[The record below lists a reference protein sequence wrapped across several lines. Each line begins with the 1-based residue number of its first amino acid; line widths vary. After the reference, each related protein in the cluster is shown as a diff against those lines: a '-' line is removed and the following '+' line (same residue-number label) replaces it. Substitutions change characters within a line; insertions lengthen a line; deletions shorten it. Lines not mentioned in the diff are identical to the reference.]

1 MTIVQP
7 IIGLAAFIALAWC
20 LSEDRRGFSWRL
32 VAAGLAAQVLVA
44 LVLIRLPGSQ
54 FVFVWINDGVLALQ
68 RATEAGTSLVF
79 GFLGGAPLPFE
90 ERFPGAAFVLA
101 FRSLP
106 LILVVS
112 ALSALL
118 YHCRVLPLIV
128 RAFAWLLTR
137 VLRIG
142 GAASFAT
149 AANIFVGM
157 VESPLLVKPYL
168 DRMSRADL
176 FVVMTAGLSTIA
188 GTVYA
193 LYSIL
198 LQDLLPNAAGHLLTA
213 SVLSAPAAVV
223 VARLMIPAGARGAN
237 EPSERIKFK
246 RLHDS
251 AMDAIAAGTIDGL
264 KLLAY
269 VIGFV
274 LVLVALVELANIV
287 LGVLPD
293 VLGAPL
299 TMQRILGWALAPAA
313 WLIGVPW
320 ADAATAG
327 QLLGSKIVL
336 TEFIAYLEMSQLGP
350 GELGDRSRLILAYA
364 MCGFAN
370 FGGLGIML
378 GGLGALVPSRRKDVL
393 ELGMKSLVAGNI
405 ATFMTGAVAALVA

>member
-1 MTIVQP
+1 MLQP
-7 IIGLAAFIALAWC
+7 VIGLAVLIAVAWC
-20 LSEDRRGFSWRL
+20 LGQDRRVFPWRL
-32 VAAGLAAQVLVA
+32 VAAGLAVQILAAVI
-44 LVLIRLPGSQ
+44 LIRLPGSQ
-54 FVFVWINDGVLALQ
+54 IVFVWINDGVLALQ

-90 ERFPGAAFVLA
+90 ESYPGATFVLA
-101 FRSLP
+101 FRALP
-106 LILVVS
+106 LVLVVS

-118 YHCRVLPLIV
+118 YHWRVLPVIV
-128 RAFAWLLTR
+128 QGFAWVLSR
-137 VLRIG
+137 VMRIG

-168 DRMSRADL
+168 ERMSRADL
-176 FVVMTAGLSTIA
+176 FLVMTAGLSTIA
-188 GTVYA
+188 GTVFV
-193 LYSIL
+193 LYSTL
-198 LQDLLPNAAGHLLTA
+198 LQDVLPNAAGHLLTA

-223 VARLMIPAGARGAN
+223 VARLMIPAGA
-237 EPSERIKFK
+237 SDVQERIEFE
-246 RLHDS
+246 RRYNG

-264 KLLAY
+264 RLLGY
-269 VIGFV
+269 IIGFV
-274 LVLVALVELANIV
+274 LVLVALVELANI
-287 LGVLPD
+287 LFSVLPD

-299 TMQRILGWALAPAA
+299 TLQRILGWVLAPVA

-320 ADAATAG
+320 ADATSAG

-336 TEFIAYLEMSQLGP
+336 NELVAYLDMSQLAA
-350 GELGDRSRLILAYA
+350 GELGDRSRMILAYA

-405 ATFMTGAVAALVA
+405 ATLMTGAVAALVS

>member
-1 MTIVQP
+1 VTVVQP

-20 LSEDRRGFSWRL
+20 LSENRRGFSWRL
-32 VAAGLAAQVLVA
+32 VAAGLAVQILVA

-54 FVFVWINDGVLALQ
+54 IVFVWVNDGVLALQ

-118 YHCRVLPLIV
+118 YHWRVLPLIV
-128 RAFAWLLTR
+128 RAFAWLLAR

-198 LQDLLPNAAGHLLTA
+198 LQDVLPNAAGHLLTA

-223 VARLMIPAGARGAN
+223 VARLMIPAGAGGA
-237 EPSERIKFK
+237 SERIEFK
-246 RLHDS
+246 RLYDG

-293 VLGAPL
+293 VVGAPL
-299 TMQRILGWALAPAA
+299 TLQRILGWVLAPVA

-320 ADAATAG
+320 AEAASAG
-327 QLLGSKIVL
+327 HLLGSKIVL

-350 GELGDRSRLILAYA
+350 GELGDRSRLVLAYA

-393 ELGMKSLVAGNI
+393 ELGMKSLIAGNI
-405 ATFMTGAVAALVA
+405 ATFMTGAVAGLVA

>member
-1 MTIVQP
+1 MAAVQP
-7 IIGLAAFIALAWC
+7 VIGLAAFIALAWC

-32 VAAGLAAQVLVA
+32 VAAGLAVQILVA

-54 FVFVWINDGVLALQ
+54 IVFVWINDGVLALQ

-90 ERFPGAAFVLA
+90 ESIPGAASVLA

-106 LILVVS
+106 LVLVIS

-118 YHCRVLPLIV
+118 YHWRILPVIV
-128 RAFAWLLTR
+128 RAFAWALTR
-137 VLRIG
+137 TLRIG

-168 DRMSRADL
+168 ERMSRADL
-176 FVVMTAGLSTIA
+176 FMVMTAGLSTIA
-188 GTVYA
+188 GTVFV
-193 LYSIL
+193 LYSTL
-198 LQDLLPNAAGHLLTA
+198 LRDVLPNAAGHLLTA

-223 VARLMIPAGARGAN
+223 VARLMIPASAGGAG
-237 EPSERIKFK
+237 ERIEFK
-246 RLHDS
+246 RLYDG

-269 VIGFV
+269 IIGFV
-274 LVLVALVELANIV
+274 LVLVALVELANIL

-299 TMQRILGWALAPAA
+299 TLQRILGWVLAPVA

-320 ADAATAG
+320 AEATAAG

-336 TEFIAYLEMSQLGP
+336 TEFVAYLDLSRMAAA
-350 GELGDRSRLILAYA
+350 ELGDRSRLILAYA

-378 GGLGALVPSRRKDVL
+378 GGLGALAPSRRKDVL
-393 ELGMKSLVAGNI
+393 ELGMKSLIAGNI
-405 ATFMTGAVAALVA
+405 ATFMTGAVAALVT

>member
-7 IIGLAAFIALAWC
+7 IVGLAAFIALAWC
-20 LSEDRRGFSWRL
+20 LSENRRGVSWRL
-32 VAAGLAAQVLVA
+32 VAVGLAVQILVA

-54 FVFVWINDGVLALQ
+54 IVFVWINGGVLALQ

-90 ERFPGAAFVLA
+90 ESFPGAAFVLA

-106 LILVVS
+106 LVLVVS

-118 YHCRVLPLIV
+118 YHWRVLPVIV
-128 RAFAWLLTR
+128 RAFAWALTR
-137 VLRIG
+137 TLRIG

-157 VESPLLVKPYL
+157 VESPLLVRPYL
-168 DRMSRADL
+168 ERMSRADL
-176 FVVMTAGLSTIA
+176 FMVMTAGLSTIA
-188 GTVYA
+188 GTVFV
-193 LYSIL
+193 LYSTL
-198 LQDLLPNAAGHLLTA
+198 LRDVLPNAAGHLLTA
-213 SVLSAPAAVV
+213 SVLSAPAAIV
-223 VARLMIPAGARGAN
+223 VARLIIPAGASGAH
-237 EPSERIKFK
+237 ERIEFK
-246 RLHDS
+246 RLYDG
-251 AMDAIAAGTIDGL
+251 AMDAISAGTIDGL

-269 VIGFV
+269 IIGFV
-274 LVLVALVELANIV
+274 LVLVALVELANI
-287 LGVLPD
+287 LFGVLPD

-299 TMQRILGWALAPAA
+299 TMQRILGWVLAPAA

-320 ADAATAG
+320 AEAASAG

-336 TEFIAYLEMSQLGP
+336 TEFVAYLDMSRMAA
-350 GELGDRSRLILAYA
+350 GELGDRSRQVLAYA

-378 GGLGALVPSRRKDVL
+378 GGLGALVPSRRRDVL
-393 ELGMKSLVAGNI
+393 ELGMKSLIAGNI
-405 ATFMTGAVAALVA
+405 ATFMTGAVAGLVA

>member
-1 MTIVQP
+1 VTVVQP
-7 IIGLAAFIALAWC
+7 IIGLAAFIGIAWC

-32 VAAGLAAQVLVA
+32 VAAGLAVQILVA

-54 FVFVWINDGVLALQ
+54 IVFVWINEGVLALQ

-90 ERFPGAAFVLA
+90 ESVPGAAFVLA

-106 LILVVS
+106 LVLVVS

-118 YHCRVLPLIV
+118 YHWRVLPVIV
-128 RAFAWLLTR
+128 RAFAWALTR
-137 VLRIG
+137 TLRIG

-157 VESPLLVKPYL
+157 VESPLLVRPYL
-168 DRMSRADL
+168 ERMNRADL
-176 FVVMTAGLSTIA
+176 FLVMTAGLSTIA
-188 GTVYA
+188 GTVFV
-193 LYSIL
+193 LYSTL
-198 LQDLLPNAAGHLLTA
+198 LRDVLPNAAGHLLTA

-223 VARLMIPAGARGAN
+223 VARLMIPAGASGAH
-237 EPSERIKFK
+237 ERIEFK
-246 RLHDS
+246 RLYDG
-251 AMDAIAAGTIDGL
+251 AMDAISAGTIDGL
-264 KLLAY
+264 RLLAY
-269 VIGFV
+269 IIGFV
-274 LVLVALVELANIV
+274 LVLVALVELANI
-287 LGVLPD
+287 LFGVLPD

-299 TMQRILGWALAPAA
+299 TLQRILGWVLAPAA

-320 ADAATAG
+320 AEAASAG

-336 TEFIAYLEMSQLGP
+336 TEFVAYLDMSRMAAA
-350 GELGDRSRLILAYA
+350 ELGDRSRLVLAYA

-393 ELGMKSLVAGNI
+393 ELGMKSLIAGNI
-405 ATFMTGAVAALVA
+405 ATFMTGAVAGLVA

>member
-1 MTIVQP
+1 MTTVQP
-7 IIGLAAFIALAWC
+7 IIGLAALIAVAWC
-20 LSEDRRGFSWRL
+20 LSEDRRAFSWRL
-32 VAAGLAAQVLVA
+32 VAAGLAVQILAAA
-44 LVLIRLPGSQ
+44 LFIRLPGSQ
-54 FVFVWINDGVLALQ
+54 IVFVWINDGVLALQ

-118 YHCRVLPLIV
+118 YHWRVLPLIV

-168 DRMSRADL
+168 DRMSRTDL

-213 SVLSAPAAVV
+213 SVLSAPAAIV
-223 VARLMIPAGARGAN
+223 VARLMIPAGAGVA
-237 EPSERIKFK
+237 SERIEFK
-246 RLHDS
+246 RLYNS
-251 AMDAIAAGTIDGL
+251 TMDAIAAGTIDGL

-274 LVLVALVELANIV
+274 LVLVALVELANII

-293 VLGAPL
+293 VLDAPL

-320 ADAATAG
+320 AEAVTAG
-327 QLLGSKIVL
+327 QLLGSKIIL
-336 TEFIAYLEMSQLGP
+336 TELIAYLEMSQLGP
-350 GELGDRSRLILAYA
+350 GELGDRSRLVLAYA

-393 ELGMKSLVAGNI
+393 ELGMKSLIAGNI
-405 ATFMTGAVAALVA
+405 ATLMTGAVAALFA

>member
-20 LSEDRRGFSWRL
+20 LSENRRGFSWRL
-32 VAAGLAAQVLVA
+32 VAAGLAVQVLVA

-54 FVFVWINDGVLALQ
+54 IVFVWINDGVLALQ

-90 ERFPGAAFVLA
+90 ESYPGAASVLA
-101 FRSLP
+101 FRTLP
-106 LILVVS
+106 LVLVIS

-118 YHCRVLPLIV
+118 YHWRILPVIV
-128 RAFAWLLTR
+128 QAFAWALTR
-137 VLRIG
+137 TMRIG

-168 DRMSRADL
+168 ERMSRADL
-176 FVVMTAGLSTIA
+176 FMVMTAGLSTIA
-188 GTVYA
+188 GTVFV
-193 LYSIL
+193 LYSTL
-198 LQDLLPNAAGHLLTA
+198 LQNVLPNAAGHLLTA
-213 SVLSAPAAVV
+213 SVLSAPAAVL
-223 VARLMIPAGARGAN
+223 VARLMIPADASGAQ
-237 EPSERIKFK
+237 ERIEFK
-246 RLHDS
+246 RLYDG
-251 AMDAIAAGTIDGL
+251 AMDAISAGTIDGL

-269 VIGFV
+269 IIGFV
-274 LVLVALVELANIV
+274 LVLVALVELANI
-287 LGVLPD
+287 LFGVLPD

-299 TMQRILGWALAPAA
+299 TLQRILGWVLAPAA

-320 ADAATAG
+320 AEAATAG
-327 QLLGSKIVL
+327 QLLGSKIIL
-336 TEFIAYLEMSQLGP
+336 TELVAYLDMSQLAAT
-350 GELGDRSRLILAYA
+350 ELGDRSRLVLAYA

>member
-1 MTIVQP
+1 MAAVQP
-7 IIGLAAFIALAWC
+7 VIGLAAFIALAWC

-32 VAAGLAAQVLVA
+32 VAAGLAVQILVA

-54 FVFVWINDGVLALQ
+54 IVFVWINDGVLALQ

-90 ERFPGAAFVLA
+90 ESIPGATSVLA

-106 LILVVS
+106 LVLVIS

-118 YHCRVLPLIV
+118 YHWRILPVIV
-128 RAFAWLLTR
+128 RAFAWALTR
-137 VLRIG
+137 TLRIG

-168 DRMSRADL
+168 ERMSRADL
-176 FVVMTAGLSTIA
+176 FMVMTAGLSTIA
-188 GTVYA
+188 GTVFV
-193 LYSIL
+193 LYSTL
-198 LQDLLPNAAGHLLTA
+198 LRDVLPNAAGHLLTA

-223 VARLMIPAGARGAN
+223 VARLMIPASAGGAG
-237 EPSERIKFK
+237 ERIEFK
-246 RLHDS
+246 RLYDG

-269 VIGFV
+269 IIGFV
-274 LVLVALVELANIV
+274 LVLVALVELANIL

-299 TMQRILGWALAPAA
+299 TLQRILGWVLAPVA

-320 ADAATAG
+320 AEATAAG

-336 TEFIAYLEMSQLGP
+336 TEFVAYLDLSRMAAA
-350 GELGDRSRLILAYA
+350 ELGDRSRLILAYA

-378 GGLGALVPSRRKDVL
+378 GGLGALAPSRRKDVL
-393 ELGMKSLVAGNI
+393 ELGMKSLIAGNI
-405 ATFMTGAVAALVA
+405 ATFMTGAVAALVT

>member
-1 MTIVQP
+1 MTVVQP
-7 IIGLAAFIALAWC
+7 IIGLAAFIALAWR
-20 LSEDRRGFSWRL
+20 LSENRRGFSWRL
-32 VAAGLAAQVLVA
+32 VAAGLAVQVLVA
-44 LVLIRLPGSQ
+44 LALIRLPGSQ
-54 FVFVWINDGVLALQ
+54 IVFVWINGGVLALQ

-90 ERFPGAAFVLA
+90 ESFPGAASVLA
-101 FRSLP
+101 FRTLP
-106 LILVVS
+106 LVLVVS

-118 YHCRVLPLIV
+118 YHWRVLPVIV
-128 RAFAWLLTR
+128 RAFAWALTR

-157 VESPLLVKPYL
+157 VESPLLVRPYL
-168 DRMSRADL
+168 ERMSRADL

-188 GTVYA
+188 GTVFV
-193 LYSIL
+193 LYSTL
-198 LQDLLPNAAGHLLTA
+198 LRDVLPNAPGHLLTA

-223 VARLMIPAGARGAN
+223 VARLMIPAGASGAQ
-237 EPSERIKFK
+237 ERIEFK
-246 RLHDS
+246 RLYGG
-251 AMDAIAAGTIDGL
+251 AMDAISAGTIDGL

-269 VIGFV
+269 IIGFV
-274 LVLVALVELANIV
+274 LVLVALVELANI
-287 LGVLPD
+287 LFGVLPD

-299 TMQRILGWALAPAA
+299 TLQRILGWVLAPAA
-313 WLIGVPW
+313 WLMGVPW
-320 ADAATAG
+320 AEAASAG

-336 TEFIAYLEMSQLGP
+336 TEFVAYLEMSQLAP
-350 GELGDRSRLILAYA
+350 GELGDRSRLVLAYA

-378 GGLGALVPSRRKDVL
+378 GGLGALVPSRRRDVL

-405 ATFMTGAVAALVA
+405 ATFMTGAVAGLVA

>member
-1 MTIVQP
+1 MTAVQP
-7 IIGLAAFIALAWC
+7 IIGLAVLIALAWC
-20 LSEDRRGFSWRL
+20 LSEDRRGFSWRI
-32 VAAGLAAQVLVA
+32 VAAGLAAQLLAAVL
-44 LVLIRLPGSQ
+44 LLRLPGSQ
-54 FVFVWINDGVLALQ
+54 IVFVWINYGVLALQ
-68 RATEAGTSLVF
+68 QATEAGTSLVF

-90 ERFPGAAFVLA
+90 ESFPGAAFVLA

-106 LILVVS
+106 LVLVVG
-112 ALSALL
+112 ALSTLL
-118 YHCRVLPLIV
+118 YHWRVLPLIV
-128 RAFAWLLTR
+128 RAFAWLLAK
-137 VLRIG
+137 VMRIG

-176 FVVMTAGLSTIA
+176 FVVMTAGLASIA

-223 VARLMIPAGARGAN
+223 VARLMIPAGAGGD
-237 EPSERIKFK
+237 PERIEFK
-246 RLHDS
+246 RLYDS
-251 AMDAIAAGTIDGL
+251 AMDAISAGTIDGL

-299 TMQRILGWALAPAA
+299 TMQRVLGWALAPAA

-320 ADAATAG
+320 ADATVAG

-336 TEFIAYLEMSQLGP
+336 TEFIAYLDMSQLGP
-350 GELGDRSRLILAYA
+350 DELGDRSRLILTYA

-378 GGLGALVPSRRKDVL
+378 GGLGAMVPSRRKDVI
-393 ELGMKSLVAGNI
+393 ELGMKSLIAGNI
-405 ATFMTGAVAALVA
+405 ATLMTGAVAALVA

>member
-1 MTIVQP
+1 MTTVQP

-32 VAAGLAAQVLVA
+32 VGAGLAAQVLVA
-44 LVLIRLPGSQ
+44 LLLIRLPGSQ
-54 FVFVWINDGVLALQ
+54 IVFVWVNDGVLALQ

-90 ERFPGAAFVLA
+90 ERIPGAEFVLA

-118 YHCRVLPLIV
+118 YHWRVLPLIV
-128 RAFAWLLTR
+128 RAFAWLLTN

-168 DRMSRADL
+168 DRISRADL

-198 LQDLLPNAAGHLLTA
+198 LQDVLPNAAGHLLTA

-223 VARLMIPAGARGAN
+223 VARLMIPAGAGGA
-237 EPSERIKFK
+237 SERIEFK
-246 RLHDS
+246 RLYDGT
-251 AMDAIAAGTIDGL
+251 MDAIAAGTIDGL

-274 LVLVALVELANIV
+274 LVLVALVELANIL

-299 TMQRILGWALAPAA
+299 TLQRILGWVLAPVA

-320 ADAATAG
+320 TEAATAG

-336 TEFIAYLEMSQLGP
+336 TEFVAYLEMSQLTAT
-350 GELGDRSRLILAYA
+350 ELGDRSRLMLAYA

-378 GGLGALVPSRRKDVL
+378 GGLGAMVPSRRRDVL
-393 ELGMKSLVAGNI
+393 ELGMKSLIAGNI
-405 ATFMTGAVAALVA
+405 ATFMTGAVAGLVA

>member
-1 MTIVQP
+1 MTAVQP

-32 VAAGLAAQVLVA
+32 VAAGLAVQVLVA

-54 FVFVWINDGVLALQ
+54 IVFVWINDGVLALQ

-90 ERFPGAAFVLA
+90 ESFPGAASVLA
-101 FRSLP
+101 FRTLP
-106 LILVVS
+106 LVLVVS

-118 YHCRVLPLIV
+118 YHWRVLPVIV
-128 RAFAWLLTR
+128 RAFAWALTR
-137 VLRIG
+137 TLRIG

-157 VESPLLVKPYL
+157 VESPLLVRPYL
-168 DRMSRADL
+168 ERMNRADL

-188 GTVYA
+188 GTVFV
-193 LYSIL
+193 LYSTL
-198 LQDLLPNAAGHLLTA
+198 LRDVLPNAPGHLLTA

-223 VARLMIPAGARGAN
+223 VARLMIPAGASGAQ
-237 EPSERIKFK
+237 ERIEFK
-246 RLHDS
+246 RLYDG
-251 AMDAIAAGTIDGL
+251 AMDAISAGTIDGL

-269 VIGFV
+269 IIGFV
-274 LVLVALVELANIV
+274 LVLVALVELANI
-287 LGVLPD
+287 LFGVLPD
-293 VLGAPL
+293 IQGAPL
-299 TMQRILGWALAPAA
+299 TLQRILGWVLAPAA

-320 ADAATAG
+320 AEAVTAG

-336 TEFIAYLEMSQLGP
+336 TEFVAYLEMSQLAAA
-350 GELGDRSRLILAYA
+350 ELGDRSRLVLAYA
-364 MCGFAN
+364 LCGFAN

-378 GGLGALVPSRRKDVL
+378 GGLGALVPSRRRDVL
-393 ELGMKSLVAGNI
+393 ELGMKSLLAGNI
-405 ATFMTGAVAALVA
+405 ATFMTGAVAGLVA

>member
-1 MTIVQP
+1 MTAIQP
-7 IIGLAAFIALAWC
+7 ILGLAALIAVAWG
-20 LSEDRRGFSWRL
+20 LSEDRQTFPWRI
-32 VAAGLAAQVLVA
+32 VAVGLAAQILAAVL
-44 LVLIRLPGSQ
+44 LIRLPGSQ
-54 FVFVWINDGVLALQ
+54 IVFVWINNGVVALQ
-68 RATEAGTSLVF
+68 QATEAGTSLVF

-90 ERFPGAAFVLA
+90 ESYPGASFVLA
-101 FRSLP
+101 FRSFP
-106 LILVVS
+106 LILVVG

-118 YHCRVLPLIV
+118 YHWRVLPLMV
-128 RAFAWLLTR
+128 RVFAWLLAKTM
-137 VLRIG
+137 RIG

-157 VESPLLVKPYL
+157 VESPLIVKPYL

-176 FVVMTAGLSTIA
+176 FVVMTAGLASIA

-223 VARLMIPAGARGAN
+223 VARLMIPTGSGGAG
-237 EPSERIKFK
+237 ERIEFK
-246 RLHDS
+246 RLYDGT
-251 AMDAIAAGTIDGL
+251 MDAITAGTIDGL
-264 KLLAY
+264 KLLGY

-299 TMQRILGWALAPAA
+299 TMQRILGWALAPVA

-320 ADAATAG
+320 AEAAAAG

-336 TEFIAYLEMSQLGP
+336 TEFVAYLEMSQLGP
-350 GELGDRSRLILAYA
+350 GELGERSRLILAYA

-393 ELGMKSLVAGNI
+393 ELGMKSLIAGNI
-405 ATFMTGAVAALVA
+405 ATLMTGAVAALVA

>member
-1 MTIVQP
+1 MTVLQP
-7 IIGLAAFIALAWC
+7 IIGLAVFIALAWS

-54 FVFVWINDGVLALQ
+54 IVFVWINDGVLALQ

-90 ERFPGAAFVLA
+90 ESFPGAASVLA
-101 FRSLP
+101 FRTLP
-106 LILVVS
+106 LVLVVS

-118 YHCRVLPLIV
+118 YHWRVLPVIV
-128 RAFAWLLTR
+128 RAFAWALTR
-137 VLRIG
+137 TLRIG

-157 VESPLLVKPYL
+157 VESPLLVRPYL
-168 DRMSRADL
+168 ERMSRADL

-188 GTVYA
+188 GTVFV
-193 LYSIL
+193 LYSTL
-198 LQDLLPNAAGHLLTA
+198 LRDVLPNAAGHLLTA

-223 VARLMIPAGARGAN
+223 VARLMIPAGASGAQ
-237 EPSERIKFK
+237 ERIEFK
-246 RLHDS
+246 RLYDG
-251 AMDAIAAGTIDGL
+251 AMDAISAGTMDGL

-269 VIGFV
+269 IIGFV

-299 TMQRILGWALAPAA
+299 TMQRILGWVLAPAA

-320 ADAATAG
+320 AEAATAG

-336 TEFIAYLEMSQLGP
+336 TEFVAYLDMSQLAA
-350 GELGDRSRLILAYA
+350 GELGDRSRLVLAYA

-393 ELGMKSLVAGNI
+393 ELGMKSLIAGNI
-405 ATFMTGAVAALVA
+405 ATFMTGAVAGLVA